1 MNPIGFTKDRA
12 TEIMEKRNIDVLI
25 ASSPENI
32 FYASGLPTLHV
43 AKNPILFVLQ
53 NQYPSLVLIRRDG
66 EECLIAWMLYQSAK
80 LLSWIRD
87 IRGIG
92 APKMALKYTLDVL
105 TEWSSTDK
113 VIGLEASMPRYQA
126 EYIMEK
132 LPDATI
138 VNADEAFI
146 EMRLV
151 KSAEEIR
158 RIQKSTE
165 IAEKAILA
173 MINITKEGITDE
185 KLLQEA
191 RKTIILE
198 GAEGWDH
205 LTLGIGASDPEAPG
219 YVKASMNKEDLARYD
234 IGAVWEGYVSDVSRH
249 CAIGIPIGE
258 KEHDLMVQVQEYC
271 VDQIKPGIMAGEVAK
286 ATKKFHKS
294 LNKGLSCFVTGHS
307 IGLQTEEFHFFSPM
321 VRKGKGTFKENMVLD
336 VEVWTP
342 FKNFGLLGIEDTY
355 QVTKSGCKQI
365 SSLDK
370 KIFVV

>member
-1 MNPIGFTKDRA
+1 MNPIGFNKNKA
-12 TEIMEKRNIDVLI
+12 TEILEKKNIDVLI

-32 FYASGLPTLHV
+32 FYTSGLPTLPV

-53 NQYPSLVLIRRDG
+53 NQYPSFTLIRRDG
-66 EECLIAWMLYQSAK
+66 EECLITWMLYQSAS
-80 LLSWIRD
+80 LLSWIED

-92 APKMALKYTLDVL
+92 SPKMAMKFIENVL
-105 TEWSSTDK
+105 TEWGVTDK
-113 VIGLEASMPRYQA
+113 VIGLEKNMPRYQA
-126 EYIMEK
+126 EYLREK
-132 LPDATI
+132 LPNATF
-138 VNADEAFI
+138 VNADDAII

-151 KSAEEIR
+151 KSAEEIK
-158 RIQKSTE
+158 RIQKSTK

-173 MINITKEGITDE
+173 MVDITREGVTDE
-185 KLLQEA
+185 ELLMEA
-191 RKTIILE
+191 RKTIVLE

-219 YVKASMNKEDLARYD
+219 YVKAVMKKGDLARYD

-249 CAIGIPIGE
+249 AAIGTPIGNE
-258 KEHDLMVQVQEYC
+258 LHENMVQIQEYC
-271 VDQIKPGIMAGEVAK
+271 VDLIVPGMPAAGVAK
-286 ATKKFHKS
+286 DTKKFYKN
-294 LNKGLSCFVTGHS
+294 LDKKISCFVTGHS

-321 VRKGKGTFKENMVLD
+321 ARNKKVRFEENMVLD

-355 QVTKSGCKQI
+355 QVTRSGCKQL
-365 SSLDK
+365 SSLEK

>member
-1 MNPIGFTKDRA
+1 MKPIGFNKERA
-12 TEIMEKRNIDVLI
+12 AEILDKHDIDVLI

-66 EECLIAWMLYQSAK
+66 EEILITWMLYQSAK
-80 LLSWIRD
+80 DLSWVQD

-92 APKMALKYTLDVL
+92 APAMALKFMLNAL
-105 TEWSSTDK
+105 TDWDALEK
-113 VIGLEASMPRYQA
+113 NIGLETSMPRYQA
-126 EYIMEK
+126 EYLRAN
-132 LPDATI
+132 LPRATI
-138 VNADEAFI
+138 LDGDDAFI

-151 KSAEEIR
+151 KSAEEIK

-173 MINITKEGITDE
+173 MIEITKEGVTDE
-185 KLLQEA
+185 QLLQEA
-191 RKTIILE
+191 RRTVVLE

-205 LTLGIGASDPEAPG
+205 LTIGIGASDPEAPG
-219 YVKASMNKEDLARYD
+219 YVKASMKKDDLARYD
-234 IGAVWEGYVSDVSRH
+234 IGAIWEGYISDVSRH
-249 CAIGIPIGE
+249 CAIGTPIGE
-258 KEHDLMVQVQEYC
+258 TENELMVQIQEYC
-271 VDQIKPGIMAGEVAK
+271 ADQIAAGVAATDVAK
-286 ATKKFHKS
+286 ATKKFVKTLGKKITS
-294 LNKGLSCFVTGHS
+294 FVTGHS

-321 VRKGKGTFKENMVLD
+321 MRKGKGIFEENMVLD

-355 QVTKSGCKQI
+355 QVTKSRCKQL
-365 SSLDK
+365 SSLEK
-370 KIFVV
+370 KIFVR